1 MSKRETLGRFLDP
14 ASAGVRLSSVHP
26 GGRTGGGTGGKENKF
41 DSDRLGLKC
50 MWESQAKSF
59 LRSGVVG
66 ELRGYCREGGCFLE
80 VSVCKT
86 FPAISLLQNQH
97 SLSPNHS
104 EILPG
109 HVCMCAPLHSP
120 THAHTHTHIS
130 IPVCMCT
137 PLHIH
142 LTLVHTLSHLEQS
155 HVHTHCV
162 YPHTLT
168 THTPSLTHA
177 VTHSLI
183 HTRTLVH
190 IHTLI

>member
-14 ASAGVRLSSVHP
+14 ASTGVRLSSVHP

-97 SLSPNHS
+97 SLSQP
-104 EILPG
+104 
-109 HVCMCAPLHSP
+109 
-120 THAHTHTHIS
+120 
-130 IPVCMCT
+130 
-137 PLHIH
+137 
-142 LTLVHTLSHLEQS
+142 Q
-155 HVHTHCV
+155 
-162 YPHTLT
+162 
-168 THTPSLTHA
+168 
-177 VTHSLI
+177 
-183 HTRTLVH
+183 
-190 IHTLI
+190 